1 MRRVSRL
8 GRSMWLVAS
17 GLAIGFTSGLV
28 DVAIDY
34 MKKRQD
40 GMAKGHLRA
49 RIPHHLLDALTH
61 SGLIA
66 VNHTFRARGLGV
78 TKWAF
83 VEPQKGVSLEISA
96 LIAEAAL
103 LVVSVVTMQLN
114 HRTDGLL
121 FTFESREQS
130 GRHPSPSFLVPKGT
144 PGANVSL

>member
-1 MRRVSRL
+1 
-8 GRSMWLVAS
+8 MWLVAS
-17 GLAIGFTSGLV
+17 GLAAGFTSGLV

-34 MKKRQD
+34 IKKRQD

-49 RIPHHLLDALTH
+49 GIPHHLLSALTH
-61 SGLIA
+61 SELIA
-66 VNHTFRARGLGV
+66 MNHTFRAGGFGV

-83 VEPQKGVSLEISA
+83 VEPHKGIRLEIST
-96 LIAEAAL
+96 LIAKAAM

-114 HRTDGLL
+114 HRTDSLL

-130 GRHPSPSFLVPKGT
+130 GRHPSPSFLVRKGT